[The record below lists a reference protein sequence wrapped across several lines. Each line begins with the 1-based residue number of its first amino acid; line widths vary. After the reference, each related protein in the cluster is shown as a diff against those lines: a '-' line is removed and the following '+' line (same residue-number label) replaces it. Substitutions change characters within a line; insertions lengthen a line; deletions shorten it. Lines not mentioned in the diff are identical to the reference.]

1 MDPIVS
7 TDWLADH
14 LADED
19 LAVCDVRW
27 RGGDARAARQ
37 AFEEA
42 HIPGSI
48 YLDLESDL
56 ADVPEDPRLGGR
68 HPLPSA
74 EAFCEALAAHGVGHG
89 TRVVCVDDMS
99 GAIGARL
106 WWMLHWIGHEAC
118 AVLDGG
124 ISRWKAEGRE
134 IAQGPAITKS
144 PAQMPI
150 TPHPNPR
157 MVATKEDVLEAIT
170 QGGLV
175 LDARSFERYRGENE
189 TIDPVGGHIAGAIS
203 APFSEN
209 LDPETGCLL
218 PSSVLRDRFRRLGVC
233 GDASDVICH
242 CGSGVTACHNILAMA
257 RARMGMPRLY
267 VGSWSEWCRDPRM
280 PRTIGPRP

>member
-7 TDWLADH
+7 TDWLAEH

-19 LAVCDVRW
+19 LVVCDVRW
-27 RGGDARAARQ
+27 RGGDARTARQ

-48 YLDLESDL
+48 YLDLETDL

-68 HPLPSA
+68 HPLPA
-74 EAFCEALAAHGVGHG
+74 PEAFCEALAAHGVGQG
-89 TRVVCVDDMS
+89 TRVVCVDDMG
-99 GAIGARL
+99 GAIAARL

-124 ISRWKAEGRE
+124 IARWQAEGRE
-134 IAQGPAITKS
+134 IERGPAIAGS
-144 PAQMPI
+144 PSQTPI
-150 TPHPNPR
+150 TPNPNPD
-157 MVATKEDVLEAIT
+157 MIATKDDVLEAIAR
-170 QGGLV
+170 GGLV

-189 TIDPVGGHIAGAIS
+189 TIDPVGGHIAGAVS

-218 PSSVLRDRFRRLGVC
+218 PSSVLRDRFRRLGVY
-233 GDASDVICH
+233 GDASGVICH

-257 RARMGMPRLY
+257 RARLGMPRLY
-267 VGSWSEWCRDPRM
+267 VGSWSEWCRDPAL
-280 PRTIGPRP
+280 PKTIGPRP